1 MPLLFEFLEFSVIL
15 KSSFLKT
22 SCFHSKS
29 RLKLMYFSSI
39 KFFHSHKLGFE
50 SLILYDDILILMK
63 QVIYLELQF
72 RDSNFFSAKLIFEF
86 DKFVLEFDSHFS
98 FIVQIVLILLFGLFK
113 LFSLIFKHELNL
125 TEILILIIEI
135 FYKVKIYFCLNIH
148 NFLILSCIQVY
159 FLDLY
164 SYFQN

>member
-1 MPLLFEFLEFSVIL
+1 MALLFEFFEFSVIL
-15 KSSFLKT
+15 KCSFLKI
-22 SCFHSKS
+22 SCFHIKS
-29 RLKLMYFSSI
+29 GLKLMYFSSI
-39 KFFHSHKLGFE
+39 KLFHSHKLGFE
-50 SLILYDDILILMK
+50 SLVLYDDILILMK

-72 RDSNFFSAKLIFEF
+72 RDSDFLSAKLIFEF

-125 TEILILIIEI
+125 TEILIIIIEI
-135 FYKVKIYFCLNIH
+135 FCNLKKYFCLNIH
-148 NFLILSCIQVY
+148 NFLILSCIQVD

-164 SYFQN
+164 SYCQN

>member
-1 MPLLFEFLEFSVIL
+1 MN
-15 KSSFLKT
+15 
-22 SCFHSKS
+22 
-29 RLKLMYFSSI
+29 FSSI
-39 KFFHSHKLGFE
+39 EFFHSGQ
-50 SLILYDDILILMK
+50 LIFKPLIFDNDILILVK
-63 QVIYLELQF
+63 QIIDLELKLW
-72 RDSNFFSAKLIFEF
+72 DLYLFSAELIFELNE
-86 DKFVLEFDSHFS
+86 FVLEFDSHFS

-135 FYKVKIYFCLNIH
+135 FYKVKKYFCLNIH